1 LRPLDERCPSLAA
14 NPLTAP
20 IARPDPVSK
29 SWLLVGATLAVA
41 VLVQPV
47 LAFLVDPH
55 WAAGLGAAMAA
66 ELVTGR
72 EAAIPLAVAAGVPP
86 AWIAVTSILQN
97 IALAAL
103 VVPAA
108 ASGAHAVET
117 RPGFWGRLMHSLHGG
132 ASRQL
137 HQGRSA
143 WVLFGF
149 MLLPFVANGAV
160 IAGVI
165 GVLAGIE
172 VRRLVLVILAA
183 VIITAAA
190 WSFAYA
196 GLASFLSS
204 VHPALA
210 LLPAVITC
218 AVILAWGLAAM
229 VRAHRGAEA

>member
-1 LRPLDERCPSLAA
+1 M
-14 NPLTAP
+14 
-20 IARPDPVSK
+20 ARPGIAVPR
-29 SWLLVGATLAVA
+29 SWFLIGATLAVA
-41 VLVQPV
+41 ALVQPV
-47 LAFLVDPH
+47 FAFLVNPE

-86 AWIAVTSILQN
+86 AWIALTSILQN
-97 IALAAL
+97 LALAVL
-103 VVPAA
+103 IVPAA
-108 ASGAHAVET
+108 ASGAHAIEA
-117 RPGFWGRLMHSLHGG
+117 RPGFWGRFLHNLRGG

-137 HQGRSA
+137 SQGRSA
-143 WVLFGF
+143 WALFGF

-172 VRRLVLVILAA
+172 VRRLVLAVVAA
-183 VIITAAA
+183 VVITASA

-196 GLASFLSS
+196 GLASTLAS

-210 LLPAVITC
+210 LLPAAISC
-218 AVILAWGLAAM
+218 AVIVSWGITAVL
-229 VRAHRGAEA
+229 RARRNSVV